1 MSRETAVHGGEQP
14 PREPKHSEGQARQGP
29 EHGEE
34 QGQEAEN
41 PVDARLR
48 VYLRRL
54 VEAHGGRMKTADALG
69 VNHKTLARGLDE
81 SGPLTVWLQAA
92 LFVKALE
99 DGVATLAEAGRA
111 QGDAGAA
118 IPPGR
123 IGELAAEVHGAAE
136 VLRGLTGAVE
146 QLRGEHGERL
156 AALEER
162 LAPVIGAPRVAGGNP
177 STNSGRQPAAP
188 TVVSGEPARSRED
201 APGPE
206 RADEGR
212 QGAEP
217 DGEERP
223 PAPAIRGAAEPASGR
238 RPVARPRRAHPDL
251 VTLEPEAGEELVYG
265 EQATPLIAE
274 WREARAAFIDRS
286 NSRVERATAWV
297 RMCER
302 AITLIGEHELTLPLA
317 DYPWDCFE
325 RRRGLRRSE
334 ESLRDAR
341 RELRRALVWRSLRL
355 ALTFGAWR
363 R

>member
-14 PREPKHSEGQARQGP
+14 PREPKHSEGQARQDP

-99 DGVATLAEAGRA
+99 DGVATLAEAGQA
-111 QGDAGAA
+111 EAAGAA
-118 IPPGR
+118 VPSGR
-123 IGELAAEVHGAAE
+123 IGELAAEVRGAAE

-146 QLRGEHGERL
+146 QLRGEHGDRL

-162 LAPVIGAPRVAGGNP
+162 LAPVIGPPRVATGNP
-177 STNSGRQPAAP
+177 STDHGRQPSAFPA
-188 TVVSGEPARSRED
+188 VSGELSRSRED
-201 APGPE
+201 APGAE
-206 RADEGR
+206 RAGEER
-212 QGAEP
+212 EGAEP
-217 DGEERP
+217 NREERP

-238 RPVARPRRAHPDL
+238 RSAARPWRAHPEL
-251 VTLEPEAGEELVYG
+251 VTLEPEEGEELVYG
-265 EQATPLIAE
+265 EDAAPLIAE
-274 WREARAAFIDRS
+274 WREARAAFIDRG

-317 DYPWDCFE
+317 DYPWDRFE
-325 RRRGLRRSE
+325 RRRELRRSE

-341 RELRRALVWRSLRL
+341 RELRRALVWRFLRRV
-355 ALTFGAWR
+355 LTFGAWR